1 MRINLEAK
9 NNTEKIVLN
18 YLEKN
23 ASDELAEKI
32 NNGKKTLA
40 GCWKYIT
47 SEAKKYLKN
56 NSGAVEDEVVFG
68 WAVHYFE
75 EDSIEEGKLPQT
87 KAKVTTSNNAHDV
100 DDQFDEVDEDDSEET
115 TPTPKVEKK
124 KVTKP
129 KEEAPNKAYAQTSLF
144 DLM

>member
-32 NNGKKTLA
+32 NNGNKTLT

-47 SEAKKYLKN
+47 NEAKNYLKN

-87 KAKVTTSNNAHDV
+87 KAKVTTNNNAYDV
-100 DDQFDEVDEDDSEET
+100 EDEVDEFDDDSEES

-124 KVTKP
+124 KATKP

>member
-32 NNGKKTLA
+32 NNGNKTLA

-47 SEAKKYLKN
+47 NEAKEYLSNK
-56 NSGAVEDEVVFG
+56 SGAVEDDVVFG
-68 WAVHYFE
+68 WAIHYFE

-87 KAKVTTSNNAHDV
+87 KAKVTTSNNV
-100 DDQFDEVDEDDSEET
+100 YVEDDEYDEYNADSEES

-124 KVTKP
+124 KATKP
-129 KEEAPNKAYAQTSLF
+129 KEESPNKAYEQTSLF
-144 DLM
+144 DFM